1 MNWFQAPLKCAEMT
15 NPWLWGVQAEAWLC
29 ASVSSEKQA
38 HRKGGEGSCWKVNE
52 AWIPQW
58 QVAEQLCWPAG
69 SLGLKGRDRQVSDA
83 SHFSPYFERREK
95 NLFSLW
101 VILYSRLAW
110 GLNYIAPQ
118 VKSLILVNRSNNCR
132 RSSLSEQLDETEE
145 AHK

>member
-1 MNWFQAPLKCAEMT
+1 MNRFQALLKCAEMT
-15 NPWLWGVQAEAWLC
+15 NLWLWGVQAEAWLC
-29 ASVSSEKQA
+29 ASVPSEKQA

-69 SLGLKGRDRQVSDA
+69 SLGLQGRDSQVCDA
-83 SHFSPYFERREK
+83 NHFSPYFERREK

-110 GLNYIAPQ
+110 GLNYISPQ
-118 VKSLILVNRSNNCR
+118 VNSLILVKRSNNSR
-132 RSSLSEQLDETEE
+132 RNSLSEQLDETEE